1 MFSERKWLQ
10 TVMTSRFLV
19 YTGTISYGL
28 YLLHKIP
35 FGMVQVLHLDRY
47 PDLPVPV
54 ILVLSYA
61 LAALSWNLLEKPF
74 LGLKRFFDSNPL
86 GTDRA
91 NSSSGLA
98 T

>member
-1 MFSERKWLQ
+1 
-10 TVMTSRFLV
+10 MTNRFLA

-47 PDLPVPV
+47 PNLLLPVIFV
-54 ILVLSYA
+54 SSYA

-74 LGLKRFFDSNPL
+74 LKLKRFFEARP
-86 GTDRA
+86 TR
-91 NSSSGLA
+91 LA
-98 T
+98 LTE